1 MNLGF
6 SLLVILLMFCR
17 MLKKA
22 IRFSLHLII
31 VVFLTITTQIGGI
44 PYLTAAIAIKRTSTK
59 YRLKRFGLFSL
70 FYLIGTIF
78 FVPMLAPIFG
88 REKIKKFE
96 YVEART
102 FMTDLMN
109 RNYVRP
115 ELNASLQKIASGL
128 NKKHP
133 GIMLSYLDANFPFI
147 NKFPLLPHLSHND
160 GKKIDI
166 SLMYKDNK
174 EKLTNKK
181 PSVSGYGIFEG
192 PRAIEYSQVKKCLE
206 KGNWQYD
213 FTKYFTFGTMNSN
226 LTFSERATKDL
237 ILEILNQPSTGK
249 LFIEPHL
256 KKRLNLKNQKIRYHG
271 CQAVRHDDHI
281 HFQLK

>member
-1 MNLGF
+1 
-6 SLLVILLMFCR
+6 

-22 IRFSLHLII
+22 IKLLLHLII

-44 PYLTAAIAIKRTSTK
+44 FYLLPFLFFRSTSSK
-59 YRLKRFGLFSL
+59 YLLKCLATFGLL
-70 FYLIGTIF
+70 YLIVSIF
-78 FVPMLAPIFG
+78 FVPLIAPIFG

-96 YVEART
+96 HLEART

-115 ELNASLQKIASGL
+115 ELNSSLQRIATGL
-128 NKKHP
+128 DKKHP
-133 GIMLSYLDANFPFI
+133 GIKLVYLDANFPFI
-147 NKFPLLPHLSHND
+147 NKFPLLPHLSHSD

-166 SLMYKDNK
+166 ALIYKD
-174 EKLTNKK
+174 EKGRLTNKK
-181 PSVSGYGIFEG
+181 PSASGYGIYEG
-192 PRAIEYSQVKKCLE
+192 PKSNEYNQIEKCLD
-206 KGNWQYD
+206 KGKWQYD
-213 FTKYFTFGTMNSN
+213 FPKYLTFGKINSE
-226 LTFSERATKDL
+226 LTFSEEATKDL
-237 ILEILNQPSTGK
+237 IKEILKQSSTGK

-256 KKRLNLKNQKIRYHG
+256 KTRLKLQNRRIRYHG